1 MWVAVLCLAAVGTL
15 ELAGAC
21 GGSDATT
28 TGTPSAATSTA
39 ASSPSAEPSE
49 SAASL
54 PAPTVAGTIAFSDA
68 VPPAD
73 GSFPTN
79 ADIFVVRADGTHLKQ
94 LTDTPGWEEHP
105 SWSPDGK
112 RIVYNVGS
120 NSFPREDPSVWVMN
134 ADGSGR
140 ARLTKGYQPHW
151 SPDGE
156 RIVFTR
162 FLGPPKYDVILVMN
176 ADGSDVRLVTQRL
189 TGQAHP
195 SWTPDG
201 RRVLFADGS
210 DDGCTVD
217 LDGSGRG
224 TLTQTQGKLLTGRR
238 GFAGWQVVRLSFPR
252 GRGCLCRPP
261 VGERGSGDG
270 ARGTPGLPGS

>member
-79 ADIFVVRADGTHLKQ
+79 ADIFVVRADGTHLEQ
-94 LTDTPGWEEHP
+94 LTDGPELAGVP
-105 SWSPDGK
+105 VVVAG
-112 RIVYNVGS
+112 R
-120 NSFPREDPSVWVMN
+120 RED
-134 ADGSGR
+134 
-140 ARLTKGYQPHW
+140 RL
-151 SPDGE
+151 
-156 RIVFTR
+156 
-162 FLGPPKYDVILVMN
+162 
-176 ADGSDVRLVTQRL
+176 
-189 TGQAHP
+189 
-195 SWTPDG
+195 
-201 RRVLFADGS
+201 
-210 DDGCTVD
+210 
-217 LDGSGRG
+217 
-224 TLTQTQGKLLTGRR
+224 
-238 GFAGWQVVRLSFPR
+238 
-252 GRGCLCRPP
+252 
-261 VGERGSGDG
+261 
-270 ARGTPGLPGS
+270 